1 MQARTE
7 RCLGVIAAITLTIAA
22 FTVPP
27 IAPQLTSYVKRELN
41 SQTTVTRTFKH
52 RGDGHMKLARLDK
65 HF

>member
-41 SQTTVTRTFKH
+41 SQTTVTRTFK
-52 RGDGHMKLARLDK
+52 RADSHMKLARLDK